1 MESNHWYIL
10 RHPNPSLI
18 NDIFSGRRTVSI
30 ADDEPELPHFDYFI
44 PFCEINFRP
53 SLATVDKG
61 ELSDRRYEP
70 MLDGDA
76 FRTDLRS
83 YVFVRGDARM
93 VERVL
98 SYSWNKNMKIPMRA
112 QRERD
117 GRLVVVSSYAMD
129 IFRSALRQM
138 DFQICEGRPAV
149 EDVREGDEVLVVD
162 GPMKGA
168 EGLVTEIRERKGELS
183 LTVAFKLFSNTDIL
197 VPGISFEHVRLRNQE
212 TTRLLKD
219 DVIANFETELQKLLC
234 NRHGE
239 HGSVGQNKADRK
251 RLRFLNKYHNIDFFE
266 ETSRKKFKALMLI
279 CAYLINDKQLTA
291 KRTQEVEAL
300 LEGVTE
306 PEDDLQCYLML
317 ALFIATHDV
326 ALRQRVKT
334 YRQTHE
340 DCPLSIRRFFSIA
353 KKIKTK
359 KVTSSKK

>member
-129 IFRSALRQM
+129 IFRSVLRQM

-149 EDVREGDEVLVVD
+149 EDVREGDEVLVESVEMGD
-162 GPMKGA
+162 KV
-168 EGLVTEIRERKGELS
+168 L
-183 LTVAFKLFSNTDIL
+183 
-197 VPGISFEHVRLRNQE
+197 ISFAGIM
-212 TTRLLKD
+212 K
-219 DVIANFETELQKLLC
+219 EL
-234 NRHGE
+234 
-239 HGSVGQNKADRK
+239 
-251 RLRFLNKYHNIDFFE
+251 Y
-266 ETSRKKFKALMLI
+266 
-279 CAYLINDKQLTA
+279 
-291 KRTQEVEAL
+291 
-300 LEGVTE
+300 
-306 PEDDLQCYLML
+306 CY
-317 ALFIATHDV
+317 
-326 ALRQRVKT
+326 
-334 YRQTHE
+334 
-340 DCPLSIRRFFSIA
+340 SILPPPASLPPRARRES
-353 KKIKTK
+353 
-359 KVTSSKK
+359 